1 MTDGNKGFFIQK
13 PKLDFEIIA
22 LTSPYNLKEEIFEFQ
37 LFEKGEPSRKL
48 ADYHLQQR

>member
-22 LTSPYNLKEEIFEFQ
+22 LTSPYSLKDETI
-37 LFEKGEPSRKL
+37 
-48 ADYHLQQR
+48 